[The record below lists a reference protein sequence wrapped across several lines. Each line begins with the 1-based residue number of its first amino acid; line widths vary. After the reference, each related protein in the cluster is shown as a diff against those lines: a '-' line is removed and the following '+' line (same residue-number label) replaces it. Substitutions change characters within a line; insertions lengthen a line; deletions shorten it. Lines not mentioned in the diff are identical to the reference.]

1 MILFF
6 FTNDASGKHD
16 YEMLILKCAK
26 RVKKQD

>member
-1 MILFF
+1 MMQVESI
-6 FTNDASGKHD
+6 D